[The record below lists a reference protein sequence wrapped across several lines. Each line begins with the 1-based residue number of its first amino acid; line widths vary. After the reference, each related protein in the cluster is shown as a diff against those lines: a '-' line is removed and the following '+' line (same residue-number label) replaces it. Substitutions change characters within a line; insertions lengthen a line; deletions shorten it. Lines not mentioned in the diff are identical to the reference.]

1 MSKSWGNVIL
11 AKHFYQKYGAN
22 VLRYLFLN
30 SHYNQVINFNEKLL
44 QQAQDYTQKIKNLLK
59 RLKLHFY
66 WQKIIINQQKV
77 NKSNPFYQEVIQAL
91 ANNLNTIKVF
101 YYLEGII
108 YRLNKELDKQKE
120 ANLIQELTA
129 GIALLGKIFLV
140 ATGLQVF
147 EDKIREHLV
156 HSSLN
161 RYIQLPY
168 LETQVMKSK
177 LRNILLLDIPLLSY
191 SFAGGAKG
199 QDFNQIFY
207 QTADTVLHT
216 ALAISFLQRNENKK
230 GIFILLGAIIFTLL
244 FVIFLQ
250 QLLVKKEKRF
260 KKSLDQE
267 SRKIDNL
274 LDNIELLK
282 KKELSPV
289 FLKEVNQTMRKNTK
303 KREKDKFL
311 IVANGVYPNYL
322 LPRAIGMILFAFT
335 LDFQATIATD
345 NALKQLKSVLV
356 AMRGL
361 PTVLASS
368 HRLANYYQTTKLP
381 VKEKT
386 PKICLVEPIEKIE
399 LRNVYFRYPSQKKYL
414 LQNYNQE
421 FVVGKITKIEGRNGF
436 GKSTI
441 ILLILGLL
449 KPQKGKIIINNHYD
463 LKKINLVHWR
473 KQIAYVSNQTLLKEG
488 SEGEKQ
494 IQELEDALLKGNYN
508 SVDPQ
513 RQSQVLILDEAW
525 NSLDKSNRDQ
535 WKKKVENL
543 TIHHAK
549 ITIVVE
555 H

>member
-1 MSKSWGNVIL
+1 MRMNFAL
-11 AKHFYQKYGAN
+11 ASVFIFFLGC
-22 VLRYLFLN
+22 LFL
-30 SHYNQVINFNEKLL
+30 F
-44 QQAQDYTQKIKNLLK
+44 
-59 RLKLHFY
+59 
-66 WQKIIINQQKV
+66 
-77 NKSNPFYQEVIQAL
+77 
-91 ANNLNTIKVF
+91 
-101 YYLEGII
+101 G
-108 YRLNKELDKQKE
+108 LNKIFVFR
-120 ANLIQELTA
+120 LIQKKLRWWIFAHWITA

-147 EDKIREHLV
+147 EGITIGKNFAENWEIIQNKTFPFPLPWGTYQLDFRSFVIAYLLAILVQTHLSFLHMYIGWTLEDKIRGHLV

-161 RYIQLPY
+161 RYLQLPY

-216 ALAISFLQRNENKK
+216 ALAIGFLQRNENKK
-230 GIFILLGAIIFTLL
+230 GIFILLGAIIFALL

-250 QLLVKKEKRF
+250 RLLVKKEKKF
-260 KKSLDQE
+260 KQSLDQE
-267 SRKIDNL
+267 NQKIDNL

-289 FLKEVNQTMRKNTK
+289 FLKEINQTMRKNIK

-361 PTVLASS
+361 PTVLASN

-381 VKEKT
+381 AKEKT
-386 PKICLVEPIEKIE
+386 PKICLMEPIEKIE
-399 LRNVYFRYPSQKKYL
+399 LRNVCFRYPSQKKYL
-414 LQNYNQE
+414 LQNYSQE

-449 KPQKGKIIINNHYD
+449 KPQKGEIIINNHYD

-494 IQELEDALLKGNYN
+494 IQELEDTLLKGNYN
-508 SVDPQ
+508 FIDPQ
-513 RQSQVLILDEAW
+513 RKSQILILDEAW
-525 NSLDKSNRDQ
+525 NSLDKNNRDQ
-535 WKKKVENL
+535 WKKKIENL
-543 TIHHAK
+543 TIQHK
-549 ITIVVE
+549 TITIVVE

>member
-1 MSKSWGNVIL
+1 
-11 AKHFYQKYGAN
+11 
-22 VLRYLFLN
+22 
-30 SHYNQVINFNEKLL
+30 
-44 QQAQDYTQKIKNLLK
+44 
-59 RLKLHFY
+59 
-66 WQKIIINQQKV
+66 
-77 NKSNPFYQEVIQAL
+77 
-91 ANNLNTIKVF
+91 
-101 YYLEGII
+101 
-108 YRLNKELDKQKE
+108 
-120 ANLIQELTA
+120 
-129 GIALLGKIFLV
+129 
-140 ATGLQVF
+140 
-147 EDKIREHLV
+147 
-156 HSSLN
+156 
-161 RYIQLPY
+161 
-168 LETQVMKSK
+168 MKSK